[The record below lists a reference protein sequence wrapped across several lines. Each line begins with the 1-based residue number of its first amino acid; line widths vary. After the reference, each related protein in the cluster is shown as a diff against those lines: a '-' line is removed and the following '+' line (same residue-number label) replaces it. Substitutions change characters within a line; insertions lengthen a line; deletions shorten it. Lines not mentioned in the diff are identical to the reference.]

1 LNKNLIDI
9 IDNNTKINQNL
20 NNKDKIIIY
29 SMNQVMELFK
39 KENKLIYGEFYEKIS
54 FWNDEITKT

>member
-1 LNKNLIDI
+1 M
-9 IDNNTKINQNL
+9 